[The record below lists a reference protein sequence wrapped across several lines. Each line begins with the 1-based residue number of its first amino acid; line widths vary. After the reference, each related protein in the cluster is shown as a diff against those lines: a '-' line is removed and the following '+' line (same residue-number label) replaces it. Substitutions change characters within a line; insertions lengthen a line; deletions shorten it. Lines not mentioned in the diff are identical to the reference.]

1 MNSLPP
7 SRRPSLAPS
16 AGSRSFNRRVSALSL
31 SAAEQGDD
39 TRVNPE
45 DQVVADEIDEIKRYE
60 DFTTIDWVRDAA
72 REQQRRK
79 AKRQERA
86 GFFEREGRL
95 GWRRR
100 LWEAYDA
107 GQAWLVVT
115 LIGTAIG
122 LNAAFLNI
130 VTEWLSDIKLGHCTT
145 AFYLNESFCCWGAE
159 EGCAEWRP
167 WSSHIIF
174 RYVIYII
181 FSTTFAFTSARLV
194 KSYAPYAAGSGISE
208 IKCIIAGFVMKGFL
222 GFWTLLIKSIG
233 LPLAIASGLSV
244 GKEGPSVHYAVCTGN
259 VISRFFDKYRRNAA
273 KTREIL
279 SACAAA
285 GVAVAFG
292 SPIGGVLFSLE
303 EMSNYFPL
311 KTLWR
316 SYFCALVAT
325 AVLSAMN
332 PFRTGQLV
340 MFTVSYDRQWHF
352 FEIFFYIIL
361 GIFGGLYGAFVI
373 KWNLRMQAFRK
384 RYLTQYPI
392 LEATILAT
400 ATAILCYPNKFLRID
415 MTESME
421 ILFLECEGGHDYD
434 GLCDRQNRWS
444 SVFSLLIATVLR
456 TFLVIISYGCKVPA
470 GIFVPSMAIGAS
482 FGRMVGILVQA
493 TQQAFPNA
501 AFFSACQPDM
511 PCITPGTYAF
521 LGAAAALS
529 GIMHITVSVVVIMFE
544 LTGALTYILPTMI
557 VVGVTK
563 AVSDRFGKGG
573 IADRMIWF
581 NGMPFLDNKEDH
593 AFGVP
598 VSTAMTSELKALPI
612 SGLEVRDIEKL
623 LEDTK
628 YSGYPI
634 VEDATSM
641 MLVGYAGRTELRYA
655 LDRARRDQMATPRT
669 KCFFTPVAGHVPITP
684 STPNP
689 AVHFDYLSA
698 SSNQSSVDLSK
709 FIDATPITVHPRL
722 PLETVMELFK
732 KLGPRVILVEYRGR
746 LTGLITVKDC
756 LKYQFQAEA
765 HENPKD
771 DSALREAQDR
781 LWENRLLT
789 MEENE
794 DVEMTGRS
802 PSPSRGTKRSADEAF
817 NRAPPPIR
825 ALHQDVVN
833 KIAAGEII
841 VSPWNALKELI
852 ENAVDAGATMLEI
865 LVKDGG
871 LKLLQISDNGHGI
884 NKADLPLLCQRHTT
898 SKIKEFEDLTSIGT
912 YGFRGEALAS
922 ISHIAHLT
930 VTTKTRESS
939 CAWKAYYTNENLTPV
954 KPGQTPDPKP
964 CAGKQGTQITVED
977 LFYNVPTRRRAFR
990 SSSEEYAKI
999 LDIIGKY
1006 SIHCKGVAF
1015 SCKKHGEAGTS
1026 LNVQSH
1032 LSMVDRIRTVFNSAV
1047 ANDLISFEVA
1057 NDRWGFKSE
1066 GLISSANYSAKK
1078 STFLLFINHRSVEST
1093 AIRKAID
1100 QTYATFLPKGGKP
1113 FIYLSLDI
1121 DPARVD
1127 VNVHPTKREVGFLN
1141 EEEIVEVICDEIRTR
1156 LGAVDTS
1163 RTFTTQSLL
1172 GPKKTTTPMTPS
1184 AQVQG
1189 EMSFSTPLLQHQD
1202 STGSVKSTTP
1212 RTAGKPYENNLV
1224 RVDSRVRKIT
1234 SMLPPT
1240 LSSSPSKGSRAEGFA
1255 EEAVYEFVE
1264 KEQTTI
1270 RLTSIK
1276 ELRAAV
1282 REELHSSLSDMFSNH
1297 SFVGLVDTTKRIA
1310 AVQSGVKL
1318 FLIDYGMVG
1327 AEFFYQLGLSDFS
1340 NFGTI
1345 KFKEPLSVGDLL
1357 RIGAEYERKRTPID
1371 DQELDWNEVVQVTL
1385 EQLVQSRGMLKEYF
1399 ALEISGDGELLSI
1412 PLLLK
1417 GYLPCM
1423 AKLSTFL
1430 LRLGPHVNW
1439 DDEKDCFDS
1448 FLRELASFYSPEALP
1463 VVNTSTE
1470 ASQGAQDEINKRRA
1484 HLERAMEN
1492 TIFPAFRTRLV
1503 ATKSLRKAVVEV
1515 ADLKGLYRVFER
1527 C

>member
-1 MNSLPP
+1 
-7 SRRPSLAPS
+7 
-16 AGSRSFNRRVSALSL
+16 
-31 SAAEQGDD
+31 
-39 TRVNPE
+39 
-45 DQVVADEIDEIKRYE
+45 
-60 DFTTIDWVRDAA
+60 
-72 REQQRRK
+72 
-79 AKRQERA
+79 
-86 GFFEREGRL
+86 
-95 GWRRR
+95 
-100 LWEAYDA
+100 
-107 GQAWLVVT
+107 
-115 LIGTAIG
+115 
-122 LNAAFLNI
+122 
-130 VTEWLSDIKLGHCTT
+130 
-145 AFYLNESFCCWGAE
+145 
-159 EGCAEWRP
+159 
-167 WSSHIIF
+167 
-174 RYVIYII
+174 
-181 FSTTFAFTSARLV
+181 
-194 KSYAPYAAGSGISE
+194 
-208 IKCIIAGFVMKGFL
+208 
-222 GFWTLLIKSIG
+222 
-233 LPLAIASGLSV
+233 
-244 GKEGPSVHYAVCTGN
+244 
-259 VISRFFDKYRRNAA
+259 
-273 KTREIL
+273 
-279 SACAAA
+279 
-285 GVAVAFG
+285 
-292 SPIGGVLFSLE
+292 
-303 EMSNYFPL
+303 
-311 KTLWR
+311 
-316 SYFCALVAT
+316 
-325 AVLSAMN
+325 
-332 PFRTGQLV
+332 
-340 MFTVSYDRQWHF
+340 
-352 FEIFFYIIL
+352 
-361 GIFGGLYGAFVI
+361 
-373 KWNLRMQAFRK
+373 
-384 RYLTQYPI
+384 
-392 LEATILAT
+392 
-400 ATAILCYPNKFLRID
+400 
-415 MTESME
+415 MT
-421 ILFLECEGGHDYD
+421 
-434 GLCDRQNRWS
+434 
-444 SVFSLLIATVLR
+444 
-456 TFLVIISYGCKVPA
+456 
-470 GIFVPSMAIGAS
+470 
-482 FGRMVGILVQA
+482 
-493 TQQAFPNA
+493 
-501 AFFSACQPDM
+501 
-511 PCITPGTYAF
+511 
-521 LGAAAALS
+521 
-529 GIMHITVSVVVIMFE
+529 
-544 LTGALTYILPTMI
+544 
-557 VVGVTK
+557 
-563 AVSDRFGKGG
+563 
-573 IADRMIWF
+573 
-581 NGMPFLDNKEDH
+581 
-593 AFGVP
+593 
-598 VSTAMTSELKALPI
+598 
-612 SGLEVRDIEKL
+612 
-623 LEDTK
+623 
-628 YSGYPI
+628 
-634 VEDATSM
+634 
-641 MLVGYAGRTELRYA
+641 
-655 LDRARRDQMATPRT
+655 
-669 KCFFTPVAGHVPITP
+669 
-684 STPNP
+684 
-689 AVHFDYLSA
+689 
-698 SSNQSSVDLSK
+698 
-709 FIDATPITVHPRL
+709 
-722 PLETVMELFK
+722 
-732 KLGPRVILVEYRGR
+732 
-746 LTGLITVKDC
+746 
-756 LKYQFQAEA
+756 
-765 HENPKD
+765 
-771 DSALREAQDR
+771 
-781 LWENRLLT
+781 
-789 MEENE
+789 
-794 DVEMTGRS
+794 
-802 PSPSRGTKRSADEAF
+802 DEAF

-939 CAWKAYYTNENLTPV
+939 CAWRAYYTNENLTPV

-1113 FIYLSLDI
+1113 FVYLSLDI

-1163 RTFTTQSLL
+1163 RTFMTQSLL

-1212 RTAGKPYENNLV
+1212 RTTGKPYENNLV

-1255 EEAVYEFVE
+1255 EEAEYEFVE

-1399 ALEISGDGELLSI
+1399 ALEISEDGELLSI

-1423 AKLSTFL
+1423 AKLPTFL

-1463 VVNTSTE
+1463 AVNMCTE

-1484 HLERAMEN
+1484 HLERAIEN